1 MRLVLALE
9 SEPIVKNLQENTYRE
24 VLLRQRINEAAQ
36 AAMLAYAIGSDLDQ
50 MAARNNVQRLTVTP
64 ANPDAVPPVYA
75 VMELDDTLR
84 GKRVVITGRGR
95 GFGQVLCVWLA
106 REEAEVSLAPGGR
119 RAYKLPAACR
129 VLRTPLRILLFLP
142 VNRV

>member
-50 MAARNNVQRLTVTP
+50 LAARNNV
-64 ANPDAVPPVYA
+64 
-75 VMELDDTLR
+75 
-84 GKRVVITGRGR
+84 
-95 GFGQVLCVWLA
+95 
-106 REEAEVSLAPGGR
+106 
-119 RAYKLPAACR
+119 
-129 VLRTPLRILLFLP
+129 
-142 VNRV
+142 